1 MDRDR
6 MLELSERWWREI
18 WRNGDVDALDE
29 LMTDPFVRHTAAGS
43 AVTTRDEYKRMLAGF
58 QRTLHR
64 PETTID
70 ARDLVADRIWTRATS
85 RGINLETGEPS
96 VVTWLLVQRVDHDR
110 IAEHWALTVSGLTW
124 SG

>member
-124 SG
+124 SA